1 MRRTLRWWDLI
12 MLGIGGIIGTGIFV
26 LSGNAAAE
34 NAGPAIIISFILAG
48 ITALLAALSYSEMSS
63 MIPVS
68 GSAYTYAYAT
78 MGEFVAWIIGWDLV
92 LEYMVGSAT
101 VAVGWS
107 AYFVTFF
114 KVAFGLHLDSRWT
127 TPLLYWNET
136 EKAFST
142 LPDGGFNLPGF
153 LVVIICTIV
162 LVFGIR
168 ESAWFNNAMVLLKC
182 SVIIIFIISGFFYIN
197 KDNWTPFVPPNTDD
211 NWRHFGVGGI
221 FAAATK
227 IFFAYIGFDAVTTT
241 ALECK
246 NTKRDLPIGI
256 LGSLF
261 ISTVLYILVALV
273 MTGVAH
279 YTLLSGASPI
289 TTVAELTGQ
298 RWLVI
303 ILDLGALAGL
313 TSVIL
318 INLLGQPR
326 IFYSMAVDGL
336 FPSAF
341 AKVHPRW
348 KTPWIPTIISGVLTA
363 LLGGFFPIDIL
374 GNLTSVGTLLAF
386 LLVHIGIIILRF
398 KKPDLPRPFQIPG
411 PYYTWMV
418 VPVLGILSCLAL
430 IIVSENQTIWR
441 LFGWLLIGLVFYF
454 LFGFWKSK
462 LRVLQDDEKA
472 LEESSQP
479 SSNEPDILDL
489 RQDN

>member
-1 MRRTLRWWDLI
+1 
-12 MLGIGGIIGTGIFV
+12 
-26 LSGNAAAE
+26 
-34 NAGPAIIISFILAG
+34 
-48 ITALLAALSYSEMSS
+48 
-63 MIPVS
+63 
-68 GSAYTYAYAT
+68 
-78 MGEFVAWIIGWDLV
+78 
-92 LEYMVGSAT
+92 
-101 VAVGWS
+101 
-107 AYFVTFF
+107 
-114 KVAFGLHLDSRWT
+114 
-127 TPLLYWNET
+127 
-136 EKAFST
+136 
-142 LPDGGFNLPGF
+142 
-153 LVVIICTIV
+153 
-162 LVFGIR
+162 
-168 ESAWFNNAMVLLKC
+168 MVLLKC